1 MRSAFMHSLH
11 YDLGPTLEIIG
22 AVMFGAWT
30 LAYAQILYYGFRHKT
45 YGLPMAC
52 IFLNISWE
60 FLFAFNIIAPLDYA
74 ISWGNR
80 LWFAADLII
89 VSQVFLYGRQE
100 QTHPWVR
107 KHFYEICVA
116 GLLASGFGMY
126 FFAIYFNDVYGVATS
141 FLINLLLSLLF
152 IPFLF
157 SRPDLRGL
165 PHAAA
170 WWKFVGSVSGA
181 LFCYIWWPRKFED
194 GVIKALP
201 NIHEPPNSELLYF
214 LYVSIAVVDL
224 LYIYLYMQ
232 QRKALRA
239 QRAA

>member
-1 MRSAFMHSLH
+1 MRSAFIFSLQH
-11 YDLGPTLEIIG
+11 DLGQPLETIG
-22 AVMFGAWT
+22 VVMFGAWT
-30 LAYAQILYYGFRHKT
+30 LAYAQILYRGFRDKT
-45 YGLPMAC
+45 YGLPLAC

-60 FLFAFNIIAPLDYA
+60 FLYAFNIVAPLDPA
-74 ISWGNR
+74 IAWGNR
-80 LWFAADLII
+80 LWFAADIII
-89 VSQVFLYGRQE
+89 VTQVFLYGRQA

-107 KHFYEICVA
+107 KHFYEICIA

-170 WWKFVGSVSGA
+170 WWKMIGSVSGA
-181 LFCYIWWPRKFED
+181 LFCYIWWPQKFAD
-194 GVIKALP
+194 GHLKAFP
-201 NIHEPPNSELLYF
+201 NITEPPNSELLYF
-214 LYVSIAVVDL
+214 LYGSIAVVDL
-224 LYIYLYMQ
+224 LYVYLYMQ
-232 QRKALRA
+232 QRKALRV
-239 QRAA
+239 RTAA